1 MDFKKIFHEIDQ
13 VSDPE
18 EKMIKAITLLNQAK
32 TQKDRYE
39 ISRELIKTWKKFA
52 WFRNSENGLQIF
64 YIYAV
69 SCNYDTIKV
78 FERCRLFKSVPSFYK
93 LFYVECLK
101 KEKTAYLGK
110 IQLDAIESCDQTE
123 ISDLIQ
129 FFGKFGAKQTVDVS
143 IISTIDDNSVST
155 DSVSAN
161 SVSTAIIIDRKPNFL
176 RRIGLRSRRLI
187 TSCISTISMN

>member
-1 MDFKKIFHEIDQ
+1 M
-13 VSDPE
+13 
-18 EKMIKAITLLNQAK
+18 
-32 TQKDRYE
+32 
-39 ISRELIKTWKKFA
+39 
-52 WFRNSENGLQIF
+52 
-64 YIYAV
+64 
-69 SCNYDTIKV
+69 

-129 FFGKFGAKQTVDVS
+129 FFGWVNIFCFKRFLKEMFNSSKFGAKQTVDVS

-161 SVSTAIIIDRKPNFL
+161 SVSTAIIIGIFLIFRTLGKVNFQIES
-176 RRIGLRSRRLI
+176 RIS
-187 TSCISTISMN
+187 